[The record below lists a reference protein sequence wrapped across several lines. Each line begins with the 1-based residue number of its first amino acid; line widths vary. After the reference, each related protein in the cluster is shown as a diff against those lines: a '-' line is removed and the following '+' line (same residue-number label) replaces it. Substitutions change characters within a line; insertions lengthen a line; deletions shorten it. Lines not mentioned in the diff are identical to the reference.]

1 MVRFVGD
8 YFRHHRDSYHAHMT
22 QSLVDR
28 VHLLMDERTE
38 QLSRI
43 NGTLHEFL
51 ISSEEQPVERK
62 VTGHVILKAD
72 IRDSTRLT
80 SELMARGLNPATYF
94 GLNFFEPLNRIHAAL
109 RRWKKSSSRV
119 TR

>member
-1 MVRFVGD
+1 RFVGD
-8 YFRHHRDSYHAHMT
+8 FCRHHREGLHASMT
-22 QSLVDR
+22 QSLMDR

-51 ISSEEQPVERK
+51 ISSEEQPTARRVI
-62 VTGHVILKAD
+62 GHVILKAD

-80 SELMARGLNPATYF
+80 SELMARGLNPASYF
-94 GLNFFEPLNRIHAAL
+94 SLNFFEPLN
-109 RRWKKSSSRV
+109 
-119 TR
+119 